1 MLFFYT
7 KQEQGD
13 LTPAQARQL
22 GQLVRKEFK

>member
-1 MLFFYT
+1 MLFAYT

-13 LTPAQARQL
+13 LTPKQVKIL